1 MVEVDWGDQV
11 KTAARWFSNAQM
23 TIESGSWNVILGAED
38 IRTRINDLIP
48 ILNRN
53 VLRKNLPPRKRQ
65 QIRVCGK
72 KLQEQAKRMATNH
85 QLFFRELDILR
96 DVEHRILDAVLTI
109 LLEIME
115 ILFPIQNEFD
125 WRPTET
131 TPEDFYFG

>member
-11 KTAARWFSNAQM
+11 KTAARWFSDAQM
-23 TIESGSWNVILGAED
+23 TIESGRWNVILGAED

-48 ILNRN
+48 ILNRD
-53 VLRKNLPPRKRQ
+53 VLRKNLPPPKRKQ
-65 QIRVCGK
+65 LSVCNK
-72 KLQEQAKRMATNH
+72 KLQEQSKLMFAAHRT
-85 QLFFRELDILR
+85 FFRELETLR
-96 DVEHRILDAVLTI
+96 NVERRIIDSVLTV